1 MLSPFLVHFDV
12 PNRVLSYRMIVS
24 VSGHI
29 LMDTDTLPILPE
41 RTDWLEKF
49 SATQSQ
55 SKQVLSESRQRENL
69 SE

>member
-1 MLSPFLVHFDV
+1 
-12 PNRVLSYRMIVS
+12 MIVS

-29 LMDTDTLPILPE
+29 LMDTDTLPVLPE

-55 SKQVLSESRQRENL
+55 SQQVLSESRQRENL

>member
-1 MLSPFLVHFDV
+1 
-12 PNRVLSYRMIVS
+12 
-24 VSGHI
+24 
-29 LMDTDTLPILPE
+29 MDTDTFPILPE